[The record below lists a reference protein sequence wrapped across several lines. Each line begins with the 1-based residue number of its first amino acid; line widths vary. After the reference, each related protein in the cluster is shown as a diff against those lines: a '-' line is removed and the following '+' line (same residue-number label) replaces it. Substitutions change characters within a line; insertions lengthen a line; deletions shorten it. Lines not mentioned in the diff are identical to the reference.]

1 MGRLNLEQRMEAVLR
16 KEKGESYKKT
26 AKQLKTSKQV
36 IISLIKK
43 HQQTGSVQDCAGRG
57 RKRKTRKRQDRQ
69 IVQQSLRNRRLTSS
83 DLRRS
88 LEEQNGVTVTARTIR
103 NRLRE
108 VGLKGCV
115 AAKKPLLNAVNRK
128 ARLTFAR
135 GHKGWT
141 VPEWNNVLWSD
152 ESSFEIFN
160 SRNRVFVRR
169 RTGEKY
175 TESCLAPT
183 VKFGG
188 GKLMVWVASAVGVW
202 VCCVVLRV

>member
-1 MGRLNLEQRMEAVLR
+1 M
-16 KEKGESYKKT
+16 
-26 AKQLKTSKQV
+26 
-36 IISLIKK
+36 IKK
-43 HQQTGSVQDCAGRG
+43 HQQTRSVQDCAGRG

-115 AAKKPLLNAVNRK
+115 AAKKPLLSTVNHK

-135 GHKGWT
+135 GHKGLSQSGITFSGLMRALLKFLT
-141 VPEWNNVLWSD
+141 V
-152 ESSFEIFN
+152 EIEYL
-160 SRNRVFVRR
+160 SIEDL
-169 RTGEKY
+169 EKDI
-175 TESCLAPT
+175 LNH
-183 VKFGG
+183 
-188 GKLMVWVASAVGVW
+188 VWP
-202 VCCVVLRV
+202 LQ